1 MSNVEKKSQ
10 EEIKKVSRVGK
21 KPVIIPEKVQV
32 KIENSVLNAKGPLG
46 ELNVQLPKELNC
58 SIDNGALNIDI
69 DAYDKKHRA
78 LQGLTRML
86 CFNAVT
92 GVMTGIERKLNVEGV
107 GFKVEMKAARLLL
120 SMGFSHPI
128 LFIPPKGIS
137 FETPNPNTIV
147 VKGADKQAV
156 GLVAAKIRAIRPPE
170 PYKGKGI
177 RYDGEYVRRKA
188 GKTAAK

>member
-78 LQGLTRML
+78 
-86 CFNAVT
+86 
-92 GVMTGIERKLNVEGV
+92 
-107 GFKVEMKAARLLL
+107 
-120 SMGFSHPI
+120 
-128 LFIPPKGIS
+128 
-137 FETPNPNTIV
+137 
-147 VKGADKQAV
+147 
-156 GLVAAKIRAIRPPE
+156 
-170 PYKGKGI
+170 
-177 RYDGEYVRRKA
+177 
-188 GKTAAK
+188 